1 MSVTRSVSPAAR
13 AFVVTSRARTVV
25 AVFHCGALESGEVT
39 ATNTIFLDNSAG
51 GNGGGACISF
61 GSGSLRGVH
70 FKNNRA
76 GGQGGGLYASG
87 GASLVITSSEFISN
101 SALSQGGGI
110 SIIGVNVDL
119 VNSLFARNQSI
130 DGAALAL
137 NGLSNRVNLV
147 HNTIADT
154 SLNPGQAIAVFNGT
168 VGITDTIIVNHNIA
182 IARTGG
188 SVFED
193 YNLFF
198 GNTFTVAGTVASG
211 GHSL

>member
-1 MSVTRSVSPAAR
+1 MR
-13 AFVVTSRARTVV
+13 F
-25 AVFHCGALESGEVT
+25 E
-39 ATNTIFLDNSAG
+39 
-51 GNGGGACISF
+51 
-61 GSGSLRGVH
+61 
-70 FKNNRA
+70 NNRA
-76 GGQGGGLYASG
+76 GGQGGGLYASS

-110 SIIGVNVDL
+110 SIIGFNVDL

-137 NGLSNRVNLV
+137 NGLSNRVSLV

-211 GHSL
+211 GHSLSGNPAFVNAAADNYHLGLASAAIDAGINAGVLVDFEGDPRPLGVGFDIGFDERTAALKLFLPLIVR